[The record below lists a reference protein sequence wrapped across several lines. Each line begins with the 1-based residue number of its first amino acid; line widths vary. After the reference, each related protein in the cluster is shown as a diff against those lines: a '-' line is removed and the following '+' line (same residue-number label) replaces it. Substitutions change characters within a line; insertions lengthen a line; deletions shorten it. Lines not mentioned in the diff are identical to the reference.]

1 MGQIDLERTGEL
13 STSRLKSRM
22 KSRITRDRIRFVCVA
37 RVLRFDFLSDKIYV
51 PISGASLLSLVGRQ
65 VTRRALQMGLNVDD
79 DSSVK
84 Q

>member
-1 MGQIDLERTGEL
+1 M
-13 STSRLKSRM
+13 
-22 KSRITRDRIRFVCVA
+22 
-37 RVLRFDFLSDKIYV
+37 SDKIYV

-65 VTRRALQMGLNVDD
+65 VTRRALQTGLNVDD